1 MTLTITSLYVSKP
14 LSYIYILSGIP
25 RILKRL
31 AITVLHALPLILLSY
46 TTYLAVLAL
55 VGTLVVTVIRTVPE
69 TNNYVLV
76 SLMMKA
82 IVFLSVVDAFVLVA
96 RAHAVVLLNS
106 ANVVSVLEPNTY
118 GSTAIKKSKLLL
130 QEKIIMNILVL
141 LHLVSDGFV
150 CILCFAILYDMNI
163 IVRGLIISLC
173 VIALAVGNFLGLTA
187 QNLIYYVIAGYDNQ
201 VVGKRDSDDCV

>member
-1 MTLTITSLYVSKP
+1 
-14 LSYIYILSGIP
+14 
-25 RILKRL
+25 
-31 AITVLHALPLILLSY
+31 
-46 TTYLAVLAL
+46 
-55 VGTLVVTVIRTVPE
+55 
-69 TNNYVLV
+69 
-76 SLMMKA
+76 
-82 IVFLSVVDAFVLVA
+82 FLSIVDAFVLVA

-130 QEKIIMNILVL
+130 QEKIIINILVL

-150 CILCFAILYDMNI
+150 GIVCFAILYDMNI
-163 IVRGLIISLC
+163 IVRGLMISLC

-201 VVGKRDSDDCV
+201 VVGKRASDDCV